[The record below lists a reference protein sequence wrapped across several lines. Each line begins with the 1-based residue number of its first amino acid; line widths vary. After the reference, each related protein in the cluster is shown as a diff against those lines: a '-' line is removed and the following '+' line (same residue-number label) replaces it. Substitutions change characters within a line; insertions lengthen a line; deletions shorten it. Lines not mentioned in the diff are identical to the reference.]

1 MNPNNN
7 DNDVDLN
14 DPNNRKIF
22 EKFKKMYNINDN
34 PNMIN
39 NQNMMMNPNMM
50 NNQNMMMNPNMMNNQ
65 NMILNQNMANQN
77 MANSQ
82 NMMMNQNMVNQNMMN
97 NQNMMMYPN
106 NMAMF
111 PNNINNQN
119 MMMNNPNFGN
129 MNGINN
135 MYMNNMYMNMNNNP
149 SYNCSSMNNSMNQNP
164 NIINNMN
171 NSNNQQ
177 INNINNNFNG
187 ILPRGKIC
195 IGKMKSNDK
204 PINEI
209 GGIINIK
216 FESNTGPTTIINID
230 KNATLKEALKMFC
243 QKMGIS
249 EELIGNKIN
258 FVYHSKR
265 LDYSD
270 GNRTLKDEGIRNA
283 STICAYDIS
292 NLVGN

>member
-34 PNMIN
+34 PNMI
-39 NQNMMMNPNMM
+39 

-149 SYNCSSMNNSMNQNP
+149 SYNGSSMNNSMNQNP

-195 IGKMKSNDK
+195 IGKMKSNDIPK
-204 PINEI
+204 NEI
-209 GGIINIK
+209 GGKINIK
-216 FESNTGPTTIINID
+216 FETNTGLTTNIIID
-230 KNATLKEALKMFC
+230 PNSTLKEALKMFC
-243 QKMGIS
+243 QKMGVS
-249 EELIGNKIN
+249 QEFIGIKIN
-258 FVYHSKR
+258 FVLNGKR
-265 LDYSD
+265 FDYSD
-270 GNRTLKDEGIRNA
+270 GNRTLKDEGIRHGCIIA
-283 STICAYDIS
+283 AYDIS
-292 NLVGN
+292 NLVGS